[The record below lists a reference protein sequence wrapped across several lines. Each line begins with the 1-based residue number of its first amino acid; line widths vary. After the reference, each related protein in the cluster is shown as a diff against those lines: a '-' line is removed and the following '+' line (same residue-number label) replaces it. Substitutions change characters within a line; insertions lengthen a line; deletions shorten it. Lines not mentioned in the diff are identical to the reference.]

1 MYISNKQK
9 YLKFCKIK
17 EFLDFRLK
25 NFDLMKFTLT
35 ITLESREATK

>member
-9 YLKFCKIK
+9 YFKFYKIK
-17 EFLDFRLK
+17 EFLDFRLE
-25 NFDLMKFTLT
+25 NFDLMKFTSN